1 MTTFIWTISIIF
13 VLITIWAFIY
23 GYISALYPIKR
34 EYDWYSENMHEQID
48 SFFPI
53 LLTVFFPVGLF
64 YVVMKEISSI
74 RNPFTKY
81 FTNREKNRKEK
92 EKLKKEIQD
101 IIDGKKEL

>member
-1 MTTFIWTISIIF
+1 MTAFIWTISIIF

-34 EYDWYSENMHEQID
+34 EYDWCSENMREQID
-48 SFFPI
+48 SISPI
-53 LLTVFFPVGLF
+53 FLTVFFPVGLF
-64 YVVMKEISSI
+64 YVVMKEISSVK
-74 RNPFTKY
+74 NPFTKY
-81 FTNREKNRKEK
+81 FTKRAKNRKEK